1 MNHPAELALHQ
12 YMQDAANGKSS
23 ISEDTVKQ
31 VGQDVMNALTRQF
44 GGGNKRDKFGLR
56 MSNVGRPTC
65 QLWFEK
71 NEPEKALP
79 FPTTF
84 VMNMM
89 LGDIVEAVFKGL
101 LKEAG
106 VQYEDDEKVTLQLD
120 DNTSITG
127 TYDIVID
134 GAVDDVKSASN
145 WSYTNKFDSF
155 DSLRQGDAF
164 GYVAQ
169 LAGYAKASGKRAGG
183 WWVVNKA
190 NGEFKYV
197 PATGMDVDEE
207 VGRIKQTADTVEENT
222 FERCFDAVPETFRGK
237 PTGNTML
244 GTECGFCRYRFSCW
258 PEIQERPAVMSQ
270 AKQPKTVAYVHIAD
284 EHKTNADFFKDRAM

>member
-12 YMQDAANGKSS
+12 YMENAANGKSTM
-23 ISEDTVKQ
+23 SEDTIKQ
-31 VGQDVMNALTRQF
+31 VGRDVKYALARQF

-71 NEPEKALP
+71 NKPEEALP
-79 FPTTF
+79 LPTTF

-89 LGDIVEAVFKGL
+89 IGDIVEAVFKGL

-106 VQYEDDEKVTLQLD
+106 VKYEDDEKVTLQLD
-120 DNTSITG
+120 DDTSVTG
-127 TYDIVID
+127 TYDVVID

-145 WSYTNKFDSF
+145 WSYTHKFESF
-155 DSLRQGDAF
+155 DTLRQSDAF

-169 LAGYAKASGKRAGG
+169 LAGYAKAANKRPGG

-190 NGEFKYV
+190 NGQFKYV
-197 PATGMDVDEE
+197 PATGIDIDKEVDH
-207 VGRIKQTADTVEENT
+207 IKQTAETVEQNE
-222 FERCFDAVPETFRGK
+222 FKRCFDAVPEKFRGK
-237 PTGNTML
+237 ETGNMVLDTN
-244 GTECGFCRYRFSCW
+244 CGFCRYRFSCW
-258 PEIQERPAVMSQ
+258 PGLTERPAVASQ
-270 AKQPKTVAYVHIAD
+270 AKQPKMVAYVSLA
-284 EHKTNADFFKDRAM
+284 EEYKNG

>member
-1 MNHPAELALHQ
+1 MQHPAELALHQ
-12 YMQDAANGKSS
+12 YMENAANGKSTMS
-23 ISEDTVKQ
+23 IETIQQ
-31 VGQDVMNALTRQF
+31 VGLDVMGALGRQF
-44 GGGNKRDKFGLR
+44 GGGNKRDEFGLR

-79 FPTTF
+79 LPTTF

-106 VQYEDDEKVTLQLD
+106 VEYEDDKKVTLKLD
-120 DNTSITG
+120 DDTSVSG

-145 WSYTNKFDSF
+145 WSYTNKFESF
-155 DSLRQGDAF
+155 DTLNASDGF

-169 LAGYAKASGKRAGG
+169 LAGYAKASGKKAGG

-190 NGEFKYV
+190 NGQFKYV
-197 PATGMDVDEE
+197 PATGLDVEKE
-207 VGRIKQTADTVEENT
+207 VSKIKKTAETVDNNE
-222 FERCFDAVPETFRGK
+222 FKRCFDAVPEKFRGK
-237 PTGNTML
+237 ETGNMVL
-244 GTECGFCRYRFSCW
+244 DHNCGFCRYRFACW
-258 PEIQERPAVMSQ
+258 PGLEERPAVASQ
-270 AKQPKTVAYVHIAD
+270 AKQPKMVAYISLA
-284 EHKTNADFFKDRAM
+284 EEYKNG